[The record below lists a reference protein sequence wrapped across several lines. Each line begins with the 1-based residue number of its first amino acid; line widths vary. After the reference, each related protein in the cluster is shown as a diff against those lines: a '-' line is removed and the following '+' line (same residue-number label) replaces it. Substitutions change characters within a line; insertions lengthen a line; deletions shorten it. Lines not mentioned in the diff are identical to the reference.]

1 MNSTYRSEV
10 EAATIDGKVEVEYRW
25 SAGVAGTRF
34 FNELRDNARIMGSK
48 CPQCERVL
56 VPPRIFC
63 EECFVDTAEWVE
75 VSPQGTVLTFAESY
89 FGLQGQKLEEPWYV
103 GIVKLDGADG
113 GLFHRLVPDQ
123 RPVEIGARVEAVF
136 AERRNGEILDIEH
149 FRTVK

>member
-1 MNSTYRSEV
+1 MQRTEKFE
-10 EAATIDGKVEVEYRW
+10 EAATTIHGKVEVEYDW

-34 FNELRDNARIMGSK
+34 FAELKEGRIMGAK
-48 CPQCERVL
+48 CPQCERIL

-63 EECFVDTAEWVE
+63 EECFVDTEEWVE
-75 VSPQGTVLTFAESY
+75 VSNQGTVLTFAESY

-103 GIVKLDGADG
+103 GIIHLDDSDG

-136 AERRNGEILDIEH
+136 ADERNGAILDIEH
-149 FRTVK
+149 FRTLK